1 MAEKKMKEK
10 PYKDDAEA
18 STSSSEQNP
27 RVILH
32 ECFL

>member
-1 MAEKKMKEK
+1 MKEE
-10 PYKDDAEA
+10 PHIDDAEA
-18 STSSSEQNP
+18 STSSSEQSP